1 MSSTRFNQSTTPE
14 QFIAVHDRG
23 PHDADVRER
32 KRVNG
37 RVLGLVLGTVGKRVP
52 AKESTE
58 TGTAIETRHPGT
70 GSAGARTPSMT
81 EMC

>member
-1 MSSTRFNQSTTPE
+1 MS
-14 QFIAVHDRG
+14 
-23 PHDADVRER
+23 
-32 KRVNG
+32 VNG
-37 RVLGLVLGTVGKRVP
+37 RVLGLVLGRW
-52 AKESTE
+52 ASASRLKESTE